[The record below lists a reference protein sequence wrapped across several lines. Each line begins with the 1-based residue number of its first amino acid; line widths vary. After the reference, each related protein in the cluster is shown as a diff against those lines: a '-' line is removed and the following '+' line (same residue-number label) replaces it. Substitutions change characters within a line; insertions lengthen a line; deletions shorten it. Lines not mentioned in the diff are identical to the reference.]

1 MTKYKVTMT
10 VGDYVKV
17 GDKFEHIKAEQ
28 KLEFDSY
35 DDLQNWQGYTID
47 ALGDNELVI
56 KIRTEKEE
64 E

>member
-1 MTKYKVTMT
+1 MMKYKVTMT
-10 VGDYVKV
+10 VSDYVKV
-17 GDKFEHIKAEQ
+17 GDKFEHINAEQ
-28 KLEFDSY
+28 RLEFNSY
-35 DDLQNWQGYTID
+35 DDLQNWQGYTLD

>member
-1 MTKYKVTMT
+1 MKYKVTMT
-10 VGDYVKV
+10 VSDYAKV

-28 KLEFDSY
+28 RLEFSSY
-35 DDLQNWQGYTID
+35 DALQTWQGYTID

-56 KIRTEKEE
+56 KIRAEKEE